1 MKVNAI
7 VLAAGSGSRMKSKTK
22 KQFMTIKGK
31 PVIWFA
37 LNAFQKSMVD
47 EIILVTS
54 KEDVD
59 YCKNIIKKYNLTKV
73 SSIIEGGKE
82 RYNSVYNGL
91 KETKCDYV
99 LIHDGAR
106 PLINQQIIDN
116 CINGAIKYKA
126 CVAGVPVK
134 DTIKIVDEKGIVI
147 DTPPRNQIWITQTP
161 QAFEDK
167 LIRELNFSASG
178 FRIGNGFPIIDFNIN
193 DGRKGVLQ
201 LGNSCNKIIRLFF
214 PIRFKPEKMI
224 RPDKYACRFGCLP
237 ILGE

>member
-82 RYNSVYNGL
+82 RYNSVL
-91 KETKCDYV
+91 T
-99 LIHDGAR
+99 
-106 PLINQQIIDN
+106 
-116 CINGAIKYKA
+116 
-126 CVAGVPVK
+126 
-134 DTIKIVDEKGIVI
+134 
-147 DTPPRNQIWITQTP
+147 
-161 QAFEDK
+161 
-167 LIRELNFSASG
+167 
-178 FRIGNGFPIIDFNIN
+178 
-193 DGRKGVLQ
+193 
-201 LGNSCNKIIRLFF
+201 
-214 PIRFKPEKMI
+214 
-224 RPDKYACRFGCLP
+224 CLMR
-237 ILGE
+237 

>member
-37 LNAFQKSMVD
+37 LNAFQKSRVD

-54 KEDVD
+54 KEDGD

-167 LIRELNFSASG
+167 LIREAYENIERSDNALITDDAMVVEKY
-178 FRIGNGFPIIDFNIN
+178 GNAKVHFVKGAYDNIKITTPEDII
-193 DGRKGVLQ
+193 LCECLMQ
-201 LGNSCNKIIRLFF
+201 NKHV
-214 PIRFKPEKMI
+214 
-224 RPDKYACRFGCLP
+224 
-237 ILGE
+237 

>member
-73 SSIIEGGKE
+73 SSIIEGGK
-82 RYNSVYNGL
+82 
-91 KETKCDYV
+91 
-99 LIHDGAR
+99 
-106 PLINQQIIDN
+106 
-116 CINGAIKYKA
+116 
-126 CVAGVPVK
+126 VAGVPVK

-167 LIRELNFSASG
+167 LIREAYENIERSDNALITDDAMVVEKY
-178 FRIGNGFPIIDFNIN
+178 GNAKVHFVEGAYDNIKITTPEDII
-193 DGRKGVLQ
+193 LCECLMQ
-201 LGNSCNKIIRLFF
+201 NKHV
-214 PIRFKPEKMI
+214 
-224 RPDKYACRFGCLP
+224 
-237 ILGE
+237 